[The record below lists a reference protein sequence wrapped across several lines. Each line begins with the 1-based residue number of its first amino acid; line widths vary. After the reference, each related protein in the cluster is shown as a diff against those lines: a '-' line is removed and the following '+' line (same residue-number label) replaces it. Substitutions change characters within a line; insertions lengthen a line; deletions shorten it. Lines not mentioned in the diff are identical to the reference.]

1 MGKKFITVYLLI
13 VLVLVSGCSKETFNK
28 KETEKSESKDQMEIY
43 ENKIKQLEEQNNEYE
58 ARNKTLGEEVD
69 SYQEFIKEAINYIDE
84 DKISAIAKN
93 EFSYSIEVDGKP
105 ITDSKDI
112 QINKGEFEI
121 LFSQKQS
128 MLSTIISEL
137 SEKGSINGNYE
148 DHLKIVGIEPTDIGG
163 TDGTVVTAFIYEFK
177 DVAENTDFKLELSN
191 ELKERL
197 DLSINVINIHVK

>member
-1 MGKKFITVYLLI
+1 
-13 VLVLVSGCSKETFNK
+13 
-28 KETEKSESKDQMEIY
+28 
-43 ENKIKQLEEQNNEYE
+43 
-58 ARNKTLGEEVD
+58 
-69 SYQEFIKEAINYIDE
+69 
-84 DKISAIAKN
+84 
-93 EFSYSIEVDGKP
+93 
-105 ITDSKDI
+105 
-112 QINKGEFEI
+112 
-121 LFSQKQS
+121 

>member
-93 EFSYSIEVDGKP
+93 EFSYSIRLMASLLLIV
-105 ITDSKDI
+105 
-112 QINKGEFEI
+112 
-121 LFSQKQS
+121 
-128 MLSTIISEL
+128 
-137 SEKGSINGNYE
+137 
-148 DHLKIVGIEPTDIGG
+148 KI
-163 TDGTVVTAFIYEFK
+163 YK
-177 DVAENTDFKLELSN
+177 
-191 ELKERL
+191 
-197 DLSINVINIHVK
+197 